1 MILKYLTYSSQRYTS
16 KWLVLC
22 IDLLTVG
29 FSFVLSYLIRFNLT
43 FNFDVKNLLVQLPLV
58 ILTALISFLV
68 VGSYKGVVR
77 HTGVRDVYNIFNAVC
92 LSSIILIFIVIGNR
106 QISFI
111 NSFTVPLSIIII
123 NSLITFVVL
132 TASRFA
138 FKSMYNRM
146 NGNLKVN
153 KHVLIYGA
161 GESGVLTRGAIT
173 NHSKSRYKVVG
184 FIDRD
189 VKKIGKNIN
198 GVPVFARKSLTEAFI
213 VKNNISE
220 IIFSIQNIDS
230 AKLRKTV
237 EGLVDLPIVVK
248 IVPPIEDWINGEL
261 KVSQI
266 KQVQI
271 EDLLDRAP
279 ITIKNSKIS
288 MELMNKSILVT
299 GGAGSIGS
307 EIVRQICNYSYKS
320 LIVLDS
326 AESALYDLQQEL
338 KQNGF
343 HNFIPIVTDI
353 RDKNRMNALFGE
365 HKPNVVFHAAAYKH
379 VPLMEYN
386 SYEAIKINIGGTKNV
401 ADLSVIHGVE
411 KFVFVSTDKAVN
423 PTNVMGAT
431 KRIAEMY
438 ISCMQKENKTKFITT
453 RFGNVLG
460 SNGSVIPLFRKQIEK
475 GGPLTLTHKDITRYF
490 MTIPEASQL
499 VLEAGAMGDGGEIF
513 IFDMGESVKI
523 FDLAKNMIKLSGLR
537 YPDDI
542 DIKITGLRPGEK
554 LYEELLANGENT
566 LPTYHQKIK
575 ISKVRDVE
583 YAKVRSKIDE
593 LCITNMFFSG
603 NTVKLMK
610 EIVPEYVS
618 KNSDF
623 CELDNSTSASDS
635 KNIAPLKIVQP

>member
-1 MILKYLTYSSQRYTS
+1 MIQKYLNYSAQRYAS

-22 IDLLTVG
+22 IDLITVI
-29 FSFVLSYLIRFNLT
+29 FSFILSYFIRFNLT
-43 FNFDVKNLLVQLPLV
+43 LNFEVKNLLVQIPLV
-58 ILTALISFLV
+58 AVTSLLAFLI

-92 LSSIILIFIVIGNR
+92 LFSILIIFVVMVNGQMNILS
-106 QISFI
+106 Q
-111 NSFTVPLSIIII
+111 FTIPLSIIII
-123 NSLITFVVL
+123 NSLITFVGL
-132 TASRFA
+132 AASRFV
-138 FKSMYNRM
+138 FKSFYNKM
-146 NGNLKVN
+146 NSNIKVSKN
-153 KHVLIYGA
+153 ILIYGA
-161 GESGVLTRGAIT
+161 GDSGVLTHGAIA
-173 NHSKSRYKVVG
+173 NNAKSRYKVIG
-184 FIDRD
+184 YIDRD
-189 VKKIGKNIN
+189 AKKIGKNIN
-198 GVPVFARKSLTEAFI
+198 GVPVFARRTLTEAFI

-230 AKLRKTV
+230 VKLRKTV

-279 ITIKNSKIS
+279 ITIKNSKIA
-288 MELMNKSILVT
+288 MELMNKSVMVT

-307 EIVRQICNYSYKS
+307 EIVRQICNYDYKS
-320 LIVLDS
+320 LIVIDS

-353 RDKNRMNALFGE
+353 RDKNRMNALFSE

-386 SYEAIKINIGGTKNV
+386 SYEAIKINVGGTKNV
-401 ADLSVIHGVE
+401 ADLSILHNVE

-499 VLEAGAMGDGGEIF
+499 VLEAGAMGEGGEIF

-523 FDLAKNMIKLSGLR
+523 YDLAKNMIKLSGLR
-537 YPDDI
+537 YPEDI

-610 EIVPEYVS
+610 EIVPEYIS
-618 KNSDF
+618 KNSELCDF
-623 CELDNSTSASDS
+623 DKVDS
-635 KNIAPLKIVQP
+635 NQSPEQKLKVVKS